1 MKTRPLL
8 LSLLMLVFFW
18 NACKNEDA
26 ELQTAY
32 LELPDQPLD
41 YGQFNDHVPTLGR
54 VLFYDPQLSV
64 NNSVSCATCHKQT
77 LAFADNTAFSKGF
90 ENRLTTR
97 NSMPIQNLATSSFGV
112 PVSLFWDG
120 RESNLRQMVMRPIV
134 NHIEM
139 GISDPEVLARKLSV
153 VPYYRDLFYKAYG
166 TEEVT
171 TAGIAEAL
179 TSFLGTITS
188 TNTKFD
194 RYNFGSVKLTA
205 LEEAGKALFI
215 GTYDCN
221 ACHQVQN
228 PSGYIFAGT
237 FSNIG
242 LDDHYADNGLEN
254 KTGMGGDAGKFK
266 IPSLRNVLLTAPY
279 MHDGRFSTLE
289 EVLDHYSEGIEDHP
303 NLDPRLRSATN
314 GEPLKLHIPD
324 SDKTAII
331 AFLSTL
337 TDPQMITDRR
347 FSNPFKAR

>member
-1 MKTRPLL
+1 MKTRTLL
-8 LSLLMLVFFW
+8 LSLLMLALFC
-18 NACKNEDA
+18 NACKNDDP

-32 LELPDQPLD
+32 LELPGQPLD
-41 YGQFNDHVPTLGR
+41 YGQFNDHIPTLGR

-64 NNSVSCATCHKQT
+64 NNSVSCATCHKQV
-77 LAFADNTAFSKGF
+77 LAFSDNTALSKGF

-97 NSMPIQNLATSSFGV
+97 NSMPIQNLAVSSFGI
-112 PVSLFWDG
+112 PASLFWDG
-120 RESNLRQMVMRPIV
+120 RENNLRQMVMRPIV

-153 VPYYRDLFYKAYG
+153 VPYYRDLFKNAYG

-171 TAGIAEAL
+171 SAGIAEGL
-179 TSFLGTITS
+179 SSFLASITS

-194 RYNFGSVKLTA
+194 RHNFQGEKLTA
-205 LEEAGKALFI
+205 LEEKGKALFI

-242 LDDHYADNGLEN
+242 LEDNYADNGLEN
-254 KTGMGGDAGKFK
+254 TTGHRSDAGKFK
-266 IPSLRNVLLTAPY
+266 IPSLRNVMLTAPY

-289 EVLDHYSEGIEDHP
+289 AVMDHYSEGIEDHP
-303 NLDPRLRSATN
+303 NLDPRLRSAT
-314 GEPLKLHIPD
+314 GEPLNMHIPED
-324 SDKTAII
+324 DKTAII
-331 AFLSTL
+331 AFLNTL
-337 TDPQMITDRR
+337 TDTHMITDPK